1 MTVITEDS
9 MTVGEVESLLEN
21 TKHNA
26 FPVVVSRE
34 NSFLVGSVLR
44 RDLLLALGT
53 SFKLDTQFVYLTIQL
68 FVSLRI
74 FEIK

>member
-1 MTVITEDS
+1 

-74 FEIK
+74 FVIK

>member
-1 MTVITEDS
+1 